1 MRLSEIL
8 VILLCAFTLA
18 VEASHLSSN
27 LARRGR
33 ERERERPQETRISM
47 VRHGKTVQRFVF

>member
-1 MRLSEIL
+1 MRISEIL

-18 VEASHLSSN
+18 VEASHLSS
-27 LARRGR
+27 LSRRGR

-47 VRHGKTVQRFVF
+47 VRHGKASQRFVF